1 MSDTLHSESHD
12 SLYFKIFWW
21 LLALTIVEVGLVY
34 TPITRWIVIAAL
46 VILAFVKAGLVAAN
60 YMHLKFEKWT
70 LAALA
75 LVPLVLIAILLLG
88 ILPDIGHVL
97 PH

>member
-1 MSDTLHSESHD
+1 MFMSQSESHNA
-12 SLYFKIFWW
+12 LYFKIFWW
-21 LLALTIVEVGLVY
+21 LLALTIVEVAMVYLPMARWVIVTGL
-34 TPITRWIVIAAL
+34 I
-46 VILAFVKAGLVAAN
+46 ILAFVKAGLVAAN
-60 YMHLKFEKWT
+60 YMHLRFEKWT

-75 LVPLVLIAILLLG
+75 LVPLILIATLLLG